1 MEAKNRLGALT
12 GLRCVAAAAVAVAH
26 LPGLLSLPGLGPT
39 SARLLTEGFY
49 GLTTFFV
56 LSGFILAYTYHD
68 RLARPTRR
76 ELGRYALA
84 RVARV
89 WPLHLLTL
97 GLAAVL
103 ATAPAPG
110 GVGTAVA
117 NAFLVHAW
125 VPDIALIQSYNSV
138 SWTLSHEAFFYA

>member
-1 MEAKNRLGALT
+1 MDAKNRLDALS
-12 GLRCVAAAAVAVAH
+12 GLRCAAAAAVAVAH
-26 LPGLLSLPGLGPT
+26 LPGLLLHPGLGPT
-39 SARLLTEGFY
+39 ARRMLGEGFY
-49 GLTTFFV
+49 GLTMFFV
-56 LSGFILAYTYHD
+56 LSGFVLAYTYHD
-68 RLARPTRR
+68 RLARPTGR

-97 GLAAVL
+97 GLAAAV

-117 NAFLVHAW
+117 
-125 VPDIALIQSYNSV
+125 
-138 SWTLSHEAFFYA
+138 